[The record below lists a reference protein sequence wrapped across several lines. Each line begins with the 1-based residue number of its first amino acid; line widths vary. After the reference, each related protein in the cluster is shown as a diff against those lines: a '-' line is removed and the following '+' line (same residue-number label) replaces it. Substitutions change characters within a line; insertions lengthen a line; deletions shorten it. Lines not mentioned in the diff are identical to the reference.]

1 LAGSKGAKM
10 MIEGIEEIMTL
21 EEIAKYLKI

>member
-10 MIEGIEEIMTL
+10 MIEGIEEIMAL
-21 EEIAKYLKI
+21 EKTAKYLKI